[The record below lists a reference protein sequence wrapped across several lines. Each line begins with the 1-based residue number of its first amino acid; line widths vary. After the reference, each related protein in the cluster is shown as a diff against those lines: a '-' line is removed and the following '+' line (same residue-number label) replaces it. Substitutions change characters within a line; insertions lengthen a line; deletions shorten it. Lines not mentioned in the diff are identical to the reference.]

1 MYSHRARTADT
12 KGRKEVI
19 CSFTRNGNFINQL
32 LLVGRTSFQR
42 GSHSLL
48 CCDLRRLKGKVRWR
62 QPNFNIC
69 DLCGEACHFPL
80 PWVRGGG
87 STVCL
92 SVKLLTTT
100 HSRGGGR
107 RRLPPYDTL
116 IALRPL
122 RTRFSLSPS
131 GRPLTK
137 HPFRISYE
145 F

>member
-19 CSFTRNGNFINQL
+19 CSFTRNGNFIDQL

-48 CCDLRRLKGKVRWR
+48 CCDLRRPKGKVRWR

-87 STVCL
+87 STVWLSSCL
-92 SVKLLTTT
+92 PRTPA
-100 HSRGGGR
+100 GGASE
-107 RRLPPYDTL
+107 
-116 IALRPL
+116 IAAIRHFD
-122 RTRFSLSPS
+122 RIAAIADSLFI
-131 GRPLTK
+131 K
-137 HPFRISYE
+137 HPERSTPHKTSVPHFL
-145 F
+145 